1 MDESLLQAVSQH
13 MNVPSV
19 LISRSA
25 SARAEANGTDVD
37 DVLKAWLGGEQ
48 VVEAAPQVAV
58 VEEEVAVVEEEVAVV
73 EEEVA
78 VQVIE
83 EEAPPPVGLV
93 IRLYKSIG
101 LGFIF
106 GILSGIVQVFI
117 VGNTFFEGV
126 YLDPD
131 STSIIAEYSTT
142 RFIFTVALT
151 TAIFSIFNMTISKKN
166 LDSSYEWFGI
176 ETSDRESAF
185 LGLGLGL
192 VFGAIYSAVIVNS
205 IGTVVEGVLEDE
217 PTLFYIPVFAALIR
231 IALYSLISQIF
242 ITALGQVFGVPKGL
256 SLEERSEVVKIRDR
270 INGSIILPLGAI
282 FGGGLVAVAISQ
294 VFINF
299 HSYAPLLAIIISA
312 AVLLFASLI
321 SSAPNIKVTKSE
333 IWVSL
338 LGILT
343 LIVVISS
350 IAYVQH

>member
-58 VEEEVAVVEEEVAVV
+58 VEEEVAVVEEEVAV
-73 EEEVA
+73 
-78 VQVIE
+78 QVIK

-166 LDSSYEWFGI
+166 LDSSYEGFGI

-270 INGSIILPLGAI
+270 INGSIILPLGA
-282 FGGGLVAVAISQ
+282 V
-294 VFINF
+294 
-299 HSYAPLLAIIISA
+299 SY
-312 AVLLFASLI
+312 
-321 SSAPNIKVTKSE
+321 TH
-333 IWVSL
+333 
-338 LGILT
+338 LT
-343 LIVVISS
+343 LPTNREV
-350 IAYVQH
+350 